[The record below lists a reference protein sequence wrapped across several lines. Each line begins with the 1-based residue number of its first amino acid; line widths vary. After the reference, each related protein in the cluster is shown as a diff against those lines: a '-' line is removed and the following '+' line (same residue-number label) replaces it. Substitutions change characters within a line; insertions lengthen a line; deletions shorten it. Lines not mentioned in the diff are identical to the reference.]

1 MFGQILLAGPIFGM
15 LGTAIGMIRAF
26 GQLSVGVEQPDTE
39 TLAREMS
46 IALYTTL
53 IGVLVSIIG
62 MVIVLVVLYRGKNR
76 RKWFFISSVSISFLV
91 VFMIFPLGL
100 FIGLPVLISVLM
112 KRGEFYDPQ
121 DSQSPI
127 R

>member
-1 MFGQILLAGPIFGM
+1 M
-15 LGTAIGMIRAF
+15 LGTAIGMMRAF
-26 GQLSVGVEQPDTE
+26 GQLSVGVEQPDAE

-53 IGVLVSIIG
+53 IGVLVSMIG

-76 RKWFFISSVSISFLV
+76 RKWFFVSSVSISFLV

-112 KRGEFYDPQ
+112 KHGEFYDPQ
-121 DSQSPI
+121 DSQSSI